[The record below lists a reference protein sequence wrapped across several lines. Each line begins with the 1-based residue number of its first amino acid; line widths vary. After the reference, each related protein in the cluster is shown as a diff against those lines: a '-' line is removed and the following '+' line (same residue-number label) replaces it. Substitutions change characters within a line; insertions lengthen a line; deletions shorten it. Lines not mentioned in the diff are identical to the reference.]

1 MLAAPHSTSSNPAQ
15 FRTSG
20 KAACPGVAMDDEP
33 QSVPGYKIDRSQ
45 SGPHRLAWIPLPV
58 LFVAVTGLWFKDIQA
73 PHEPLGLLIALNLLL
88 ATLPAL
94 VIAFLFARSFLV
106 TGAPGIAVFGCGAL
120 IWSASGLSPLAA
132 FLVPGPGFNVN

>member
-1 MLAAPHSTSSNPAQ
+1 
-15 FRTSG
+15 
-20 KAACPGVAMDDEP
+20 MDDVP
-33 QSVPGYKIDRSQ
+33 QSVPGHKIDRSQ
-45 SGPHRLAWIPLPV
+45 FGPPRLAWIPLPV
-58 LFVAVTGLWFKDIQA
+58 LFVAVTGDIQA

-94 VIAFLFARSFLV
+94 VIAFLFARSFLL

-132 FLVPGPGFNVN
+132 SVAPGPGQAFCL